1 MSFGKKKKWYSEVGS
16 TNLASEV
23 YIKKLRWIWIMT
35 ISSQTFSMPLPPI
48 GCWHDMWRRV
58 TVISRHSTK
67 AWNDLGVGGGWP
79 HGPMWGSWKVWFLL
93 NPDMLAISTW
103 SLTIN
108 QQPLWQ
114 SCVFQMTSFLRL
126 PLKWSDSQGK
136 AGAKRIVR
144 HRLWN
149 SSLLCPS

>member
-1 MSFGKKKKWYSEVGS
+1 MSFGEKKNGISRLGAQIWLLRFTLK
-16 TNLASEV
+16 NLGGYELWPS
-23 YIKKLRWIWIMT
+23 
-35 ISSQTFSMPLPPI
+35 PPRHLA
-48 GCWHDMWRRV
+48 CPSPNRMLTWRRV
-58 TVISRHSTK
+58 TVISRQSTK
-67 AWNDLGVGGGWP
+67 AWNDLGAGEGWL
-79 HGPMWGSWKVWFLL
+79 HGPMWSSWKVWFLL

-126 PLKWSDSQGK
+126 PLKWSDSQGE
-136 AGAKRIVR
+136 AGAKRVVR

-149 SSLLCPS
+149 SSLLSPS